1 MAEIYFND
9 EYEKVNDML
18 YYKEKRLKLIDEIS
32 SQLRTIN
39 DFSEEIIDV
48 LNDSPDNE
56 DTNKINEL
64 SAGIRLR
71 TEIAIQ
77 RIKEDIDGGFI

>member
-48 LNDSPDNE
+48 LNDLPDNE

-64 SAGIRLR
+64 SSGIRLR
-71 TEIAIQ
+71 TERAIK

>member
-39 DFSEEIIDV
+39 DFSEEIIDI
-48 LNDSPDNE
+48 LNDLPDNE

-71 TEIAIQ
+71 TERVIQ

>member
-1 MAEIYFND
+1 MEEIYFND

-18 YYKEKRLKLIDEIS
+18 YYKEKRLKLVDEIS

-39 DFSEEIIDV
+39 DFSEEIIDI
-48 LNDSPDNE
+48 LNDLPDNE

-71 TEIAIQ
+71 TERAIK

>member
-18 YYKEKRLKLIDEIS
+18 YYKEKRLKLINEIS
-32 SQLRTIN
+32 SHLRTIN

-48 LNDSPDNE
+48 LNDLPDNE

-71 TEIAIQ
+71 TERAIQ
-77 RIKEDIDGGFI
+77 RIKEDIDGGFV

>member
-39 DFSEEIIDV
+39 DFSEEIIDL
-48 LNDSPDNE
+48 LNDLPDNE

>member
-32 SQLRTIN
+32 SQLRIIN

-48 LNDSPDNE
+48 LNDLPDNE

-71 TEIAIQ
+71 TERAIQ

>member
-48 LNDSPDNE
+48 LNDLPDNE

-71 TEIAIQ
+71 TERAIQ
-77 RIKEDIDGGFI
+77 RIKEDIDGGFV

>member
-32 SQLRTIN
+32 SQLRIIN
-39 DFSEEIIDV
+39 DFSEEIIDI
-48 LNDSPDNE
+48 LNDLPDNE

>member
-48 LNDSPDNE
+48 LNDLPDNE

-71 TEIAIQ
+71 TEMAIQ

>member
-1 MAEIYFND
+1 MDFND
-9 EYEKVNDML
+9 EYEKVNSML

-39 DFSEEIIDV
+39 DFSEEIIDI
-48 LNDSPDNE
+48 LNDLSDNE
-56 DTNKINEL
+56 ETDKINEL

-71 TEIAIQ
+71 TERAIQ

>member
-1 MAEIYFND
+1 MEEIYFND
-9 EYEKVNDML
+9 EYEKVNDMI

-48 LNDSPDNE
+48 LNDLPDNE

-71 TEIAIQ
+71 TERAIQ
-77 RIKEDIDGGFI
+77 RIREDIDGGFI

>member
-1 MAEIYFND
+1 MDFNE
-9 EYEKVNDML
+9 EYQNVNDIL
-18 YYKEKRLKLIDEIS
+18 FYKEKRLKLIDEIS

-48 LNDSPDNE
+48 LNDLPDNE

-71 TEIAIQ
+71 TERAIQ

>member
-48 LNDSPDNE
+48 LNDLPDNE

>member
-48 LNDSPDNE
+48 LNDLPDNE

-71 TEIAIQ
+71 TERAIQ

>member
-32 SQLRTIN
+32 SQLRIIN

-48 LNDSPDNE
+48 LNDLPDNE

-71 TEIAIQ
+71 TERAIQ
-77 RIKEDIDGGFI
+77 RIKEDIDGGFV

>member
-1 MAEIYFND
+1 MAEIYFNE

-48 LNDSPDNE
+48 LNDLPDNE

-71 TEIAIQ
+71 TERAIQ

>member
-32 SQLRTIN
+32 SQLRIIN
-39 DFSEEIIDV
+39 DFSEEIIDI
-48 LNDSPDNE
+48 LNDLPDNE

-71 TEIAIQ
+71 TERAIQ

>member
-48 LNDSPDNE
+48 VNDLPDNE

>member
-18 YYKEKRLKLIDEIS
+18 YFKEKRLRLIDEIS

-48 LNDSPDNE
+48 LNDLPDNE